1 VELSIFDAGEVT
13 LQSGERFAGARLAYR
28 TFGELDAARSN
39 AIVYCTPF
47 GARDSDI
54 AWLVGEGKALDPAR
68 YFIVIPNLFGNGL
81 SSSPS
86 NAPPPYQQGR
96 FPRFTIRDNVGIQ
109 HRLVTEVLGVRRIA
123 LVHGWSMGGLQAF
136 EWAARYGPLVER
148 IGVACGAARCSPH
161 NFVFLEGVK
170 AALTG
175 DPNYGDGWFRA
186 KPERGLRAMGRVYA
200 GWALSQAFYREET
213 WRTTGAASLEE
224 FLVNGWEANF
234 LRRDGN
240 DLLCHIDTWQ
250 HADIAN
256 NDEFKGDFARAL
268 DSITARALVMPCETD
283 LYFPVEDNRREAAA
297 MRNAQILPIPSIW
310 GHRAG
315 NPATVAAD
323 AEFIDRALAGLLA
336 TPAVSH

>member
-1 VELSIFDAGEVT
+1 MEPVIFDAGEVT
-13 LQSGERFAGARLAYR
+13 LQSGARYAGARLAYR
-28 TFGELDAARSN
+28 TFGELDATRSN

-47 GARDSDI
+47 GARHTDI
-54 AWLVGEGKALDPAR
+54 EWLIGEGKALDPGK
-68 YFIVIPNLFGNGL
+68 YFIVIPNLFGNGV

-86 NAPPPYQQGR
+86 NAPPAYAEGR
-96 FPRFTIRDNVGIQ
+96 FPLFTIRDNVAIQ
-109 HRLVTEVLGVRRIA
+109 HRLLTEVLDVRRVA
-123 LVHGWSMGGLQAF
+123 LVHGWSMGGLQAY
-136 EWAARYGPLVER
+136 EWAARYGTFVER
-148 IGVACGAARCSPH
+148 IGISCGAARCSPH

-175 DPNYGDGWFRA
+175 DPNFVDGWFRA

-240 DLLCHIDTWQ
+240 DLLAHIATWQ

-256 NDEFKGDFARAL
+256 NDDFRGDFGKALRA
-268 DSITARALVMPCETD
+268 ITARALVLPSETD
-283 LYFPVEDNRREAAA
+283 LYFPVEDNRREVAA
-297 MRNAQILPIPSIW
+297 MRHAELLPIPSIW

-315 NPATVAAD
+315 NPATLAAE
-323 AEFIDRALAGLLA
+323 AAFLDRALARLLA
-336 TPAVSH
+336 TPAAPH